1 MNGSISPLS
10 WSGYLSHSRPDEGVA
25 ACESCNKKK
34 CLQHLEEKN
43 LLFCRKGRGKKKR
56 REGKPEF

>member
-1 MNGSISPLS
+1 M
-10 WSGYLSHSRPDEGVA
+10 PDEGVA
-25 ACESCNKKK
+25 ACKPCNKKK

-43 LLFCRKGRGKKKR
+43 LLFCRRGRGKKKR